1 MPQYKYRD
9 EDQHLIENYELAKAD
24 NFKGWVL
31 HHRLEFDLEGN
42 EVHTPATLNKLGMY
56 NRRPYFELIYMT
68 RRDHQILHNKAK
80 KGKFTEERRKN
91 ISDSIKKVMS
101 DPVKKAI
108 YDKNRHRFPIGNNKG
123 RVK

>member
-24 NFKGWVL
+24 DFKGWVL

-42 EVHTPATLNKLGMY
+42 EVHTPATLKKLGMY
-56 NRRPYFELIYMT
+56 YRRPYFELIYMT
-68 RRDHQILHNKAK
+68 RHDHQILHNKAK
-80 KGKFTEERRKN
+80 KGKFTEERRKK
-91 ISDSIKKVMS
+91 ISEAIKKVMS

-108 YDKNRHRFPIGNNKG
+108 YDKNRYRFPIGNNNG
-123 RVK
+123 IVK